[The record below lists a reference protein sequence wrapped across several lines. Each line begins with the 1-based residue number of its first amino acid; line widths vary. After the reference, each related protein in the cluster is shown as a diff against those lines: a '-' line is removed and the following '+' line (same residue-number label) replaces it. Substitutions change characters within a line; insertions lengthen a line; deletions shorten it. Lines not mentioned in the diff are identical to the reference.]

1 MKVDA
6 LLCVSKIMIVSDWMD
21 CAPISALAAML
32 FDEESKKLSEFPRS
46 SIIIVQLFV
55 KTLLEKATAK
65 STGVLLCLLEAIA
78 IFKFSISQS

>member
-1 MKVDA
+1 VKVDA

-46 SIIIVQLFV
+46 FNHCSAFCKKI
-55 KTLLEKATAK
+55 LLEKSNSK
-65 STGVLLCLLEAIA
+65 VYRRIIVPSGSHCN
-78 IFKFSISQS
+78 F

>member
-46 SIIIVQLFV
+46 SIIVQLFV
-55 KTLLEKATAK
+55 KNTLL
-65 STGVLLCLLEAIA
+65 
-78 IFKFSISQS
+78 